1 MLVFCFACFFCF
13 AGYFE
18 GIILIHKAF
27 LTGGLVL
34 VAPGSS
40 AQILIGLIIA
50 LVFYT
55 ILLRQQPYD
64 DIGEDQMQTIATASN
79 VATLLIGFTLKLTSG
94 SSVAL
99 ENEEGIRG
107 DYDAAML
114 DVILV
119 LLLMTVLISSLVMT
133 AMTLPCFASKED
145 DDVKSSGTKSKSNN
159 VSKVVGTNSS
169 LAITVMM
176 LVGSLVV
183 GVAEGQSTGADA
195 YAKMPDGCKGKP
207 SPSYRSCDPRKA
219 VDELNADGSGTHA
232 TYGPMKDWDMSLV
245 TDISYLFYLKKTMN
259 ADLSS
264 WDVSRVTTMWGST

>member
-1 MLVFCFACFFCF
+1 M
-13 AGYFE
+13 
-18 GIILIHKAF
+18 
-27 LTGGLVL
+27 

-176 LVGSLVV
+176 LVGSFVV

-195 YAKMPDGCKGKP
+195 YAKMPDGCTRR
-207 SPSYRSCDPRKA
+207 YREIRTCYPRKA

-245 TDISYLFYLKKTMN
+245 TDISWLFKSKGTMN

-264 WDVSRVTTMWGST
+264 WDVSRVTTMKGST

>member
-1 MLVFCFACFFCF
+1 VSNTSRFLSPTYIYISVQLTKPCTQCHHHPLSSFSSSFLSSQLTNQVNSQNAECLSCIASETCFKSDTAPQAADDDSCTPC
-13 AGYFE
+13 AP
-18 GIILIHKAF
+18 ATS
-27 LTGGLVL
+27 TGGAGQNWWPCS
-34 VAPGSS
+34 VAGQCECRGS
-40 AQILIGLIIA
+40 AA

-94 SSVAL
+94 SAVAL

-145 DDVKSSGTKSKSNN
+145 
-159 VSKVVGTNSS
+159 
-169 LAITVMM
+169 
-176 LVGSLVV
+176 
-183 GVAEGQSTGADA
+183 E
-195 YAKMPDGCKGKP
+195 
-207 SPSYRSCDPRKA
+207 
-219 VDELNADGSGTHA
+219 
-232 TYGPMKDWDMSLV
+232 
-245 TDISYLFYLKKTMN
+245 
-259 ADLSS
+259 
-264 WDVSRVTTMWGST
+264 

>member
-1 MLVFCFACFFCF
+1 MFCFACLFCFACFFCF

-114 DVILV
+114 DIILV
-119 LLLMTVLISSLVMT
+119 LLFTTVLISSLVMT

-145 DDVKSSGTKSKSNN
+145 
-159 VSKVVGTNSS
+159 
-169 LAITVMM
+169 
-176 LVGSLVV
+176 
-183 GVAEGQSTGADA
+183 E
-195 YAKMPDGCKGKP
+195 
-207 SPSYRSCDPRKA
+207 
-219 VDELNADGSGTHA
+219 
-232 TYGPMKDWDMSLV
+232 
-245 TDISYLFYLKKTMN
+245 
-259 ADLSS
+259 
-264 WDVSRVTTMWGST
+264 

>member
-1 MLVFCFACFFCF
+1 MFFFWTLFFFWTCFFFCCF
-13 AGYFE
+13 FILKGYFE

-94 SSVAL
+94 SAVAL
-99 ENEEGIRG
+99 ENEQGIRG

-114 DVILV
+114 DIILV
-119 LLLMTVLISSLVMT
+119 LLFTTVLISSLVMT

-145 DDVKSSGTKSKSNN
+145 
-159 VSKVVGTNSS
+159 
-169 LAITVMM
+169 
-176 LVGSLVV
+176 
-183 GVAEGQSTGADA
+183 E
-195 YAKMPDGCKGKP
+195 
-207 SPSYRSCDPRKA
+207 
-219 VDELNADGSGTHA
+219 
-232 TYGPMKDWDMSLV
+232 
-245 TDISYLFYLKKTMN
+245 
-259 ADLSS
+259 
-264 WDVSRVTTMWGST
+264 